1 MQRKEGL
8 RVEWGRGIVGNCT
21 RMSFLLSNPVLPD
34 SGWARNTT
42 KVFLEISK
50 IFGKPSSS
58 LSSLPLLH
66 TWVLADDRRQKYV
79 QGERV

>member
-1 MQRKEGL
+1 MWRKEGL
-8 RVEWGRGIVGNCT
+8 RVEWGRGMVGNCT

-50 IFGKPSSS
+50 IFGRPSSKQFATS
-58 LSSLPLLH
+58 AHLGFG
-66 TWVLADDRRQKYV
+66 R
-79 QGERV
+79 